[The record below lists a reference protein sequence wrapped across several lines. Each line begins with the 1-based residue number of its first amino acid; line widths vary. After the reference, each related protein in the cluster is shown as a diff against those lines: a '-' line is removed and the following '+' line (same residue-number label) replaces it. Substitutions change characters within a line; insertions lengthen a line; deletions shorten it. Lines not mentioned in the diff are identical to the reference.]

1 MNKYAFYNFKYGILK
16 IAYNDI
22 NITYLK
28 KVDNID
34 QINEFSSISDKAFT
48 QIQEYLDKKRTNFD
62 LPFEI
67 SGTKFQN
74 KVWNELC
81 NIPYGETRTYKDI
94 AIAIKNSKAYRA
106 VGMANNKNPLT
117 IIVPCHRVIGT
128 SGKLVGYAGGNEMKN
143 SLLQLENEYINAK

>member
-94 AIAIKNSKAYRA
+94 AIAIKNPKAYRA

-128 SGKLVGYAGGNEMKN
+128 SGKLVGYAGGLEMKN